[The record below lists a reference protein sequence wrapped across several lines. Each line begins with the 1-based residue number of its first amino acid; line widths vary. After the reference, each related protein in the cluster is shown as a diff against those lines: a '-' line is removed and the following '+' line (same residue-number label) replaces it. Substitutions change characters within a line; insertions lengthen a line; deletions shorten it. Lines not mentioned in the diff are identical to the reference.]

1 MKKIGMFALAVA
13 LGGLMMFG
21 GIKYFGF
28 GIDQQVIS
36 VAENTP
42 VHFTNYAKEDVSEG
56 VPVDFTVAAEK
67 TIPAVVHIRSTMTM
81 SSNRGGE
88 DPFDFRSLPE
98 PFRDFFGNPYQDQE
112 RRGDAPQR
120 QGSGSG
126 VIISEDGY
134 IVTNNHVVDE
144 ADVVEVT
151 LNDRRSYEATV
162 IGVDPST
169 DIALLKISE
178 EDLPVMQFANSD
190 NIKVGEWAIAVGN
203 PFSLSSTVTAGI
215 VSATGRNINIMRRR
229 DRTPIE
235 SFIQTDAAVNP
246 GNSGGALVN
255 LQGNLIGINTAIAS
269 PTGAYSGY
277 AFAVPSN
284 IVNKVVADLKDFG
297 VVQRGFI
304 GAMIRD
310 VNSDMAKEKGLSSS
324 MGVYVD
330 SLTANSA
337 AKEAGIRE
345 GDIIIAVDEQPT
357 ESSPLLLERIGRHRP
372 GDQVPITVMRDG
384 KEKTVVVTLKNK
396 EGNTDRVTRAM
407 NSGLVSMLG
416 AKFETLDRSEADK
429 YGVESGVKVA
439 ELGRGKLR
447 NATDIEEGFVIIS
460 VNRQRVRSAEQ
471 LLKILENQEGGVM
484 IEGVYPG
491 SSQRHYYAFG
501 MEN

>member
-1 MKKIGMFALAVA
+1 MRKIGMFALAIA

-28 GIDQQVIS
+28 GIDQKVIS
-36 VAENTP
+36 VTDSTP
-42 VHFTNYAKEDVSEG
+42 VHFTNYAKEDVMATA
-56 VPVDFTVAAEK
+56 PVDFTVAAEK
-67 TIPAVVHIRSTMTM
+67 TIPAVVHIRSTMSMGTA
-81 SSNRGGE
+81 RGGE
-88 DPFDFRSLPE
+88 DQFDFRSLPE
-98 PFRDFFGNPYQDQE
+98 PFRDFFGNPYSD
-112 RRGDAPQR
+112 RDRGGNAPQR
-120 QGSGSG
+120 QGTGSG
-126 VIISEDGY
+126 VIISSDGY
-134 IVTNNHVVDE
+134 IVTNNHVVDQ
-144 ADVVEVT
+144 ADMVEVT

-169 DIALLKISE
+169 DIALIKINE
-178 EDLPVMQFANSD
+178 DDLPIMQFANSD
-190 NIKVGEWAIAVGN
+190 NIRVGEWAVAVGN

-215 VSATGRNINIMRRR
+215 VSATGRNINIMRQR

-304 GAMIRD
+304 GALIRD
-310 VNSDMAKEKGLSSS
+310 VNSDMAKEKGLAST

-337 AKEAGIRE
+337 AREAGIRE
-345 GDIIIAVDEQPT
+345 GDIIIAVDNQTT

-372 GDQVPITVMRDG
+372 GDEVPITVVRDG
-384 KEKTVVVTLKNK
+384 KEKTLVVTLKNK
-396 EGNTDRVTRAM
+396 EGNTERVTKAM
-407 NSGLVSMLG
+407 NRGLVSMLG
-416 AKFETLDRSEADK
+416 AQFETLSDSEANS

-447 NATDIEEGFVIIS
+447 DDTNIKEGFIIIS
-460 VNRQRVRSAEQ
+460 VNRQRVKTAEQ

-484 IEGVYPG
+484 IEGIYPG
-491 SSQRHYYAFG
+491 SSQKHYYAFG
-501 MEN
+501 L